1 MLRIARAC
9 VALTLLSVAC
19 GDGGEGEAPPV
30 TQQPSNSQT
39 GAPSGTATDAAAPAP
54 VDPPG
59 MVEAGVTPVP
69 GAPVAAATPAD
80 AGAPE
85 AAAPAAKPDAAR
97 PILVLTIPKASVPCG
112 GMECDTSV
120 DKVCCESWSV
130 DTGFGA
136 TQSCLT
142 RMECQMRFRRN
153 GEQNRAIPHEC
164 DGKEDCSGG
173 QACCMVADGMPLC
186 DFGDALNG
194 ECTSKVYGPGGSGI
208 CADSNLCKLGSTQLI
223 ALGVPLG
230 VLACNDDSDCAD
242 RAGTKCQPE
251 PDNSITTGRGGK
263 GRKHVKVCQ

>member
-19 GDGGEGEAPPV
+19 GDGGEAEGPPV
-30 TQQPSNSQT
+30 TQQPSDVQT
-39 GAPSGTATDAAAPAP
+39 GAPTGGGPDSGAFPAVEPPPSGTMDGGAPPVNAPAAP
-54 VDPPG
+54 
-59 MVEAGVTPVP
+59 
-69 GAPVAAATPAD
+69 GASD

-85 AAAPAAKPDAAR
+85 ATTPAAKPDAAR
-97 PILVLTIPKASVPCG
+97 PVLVLTIPKASVPCG
-112 GMECDTSV
+112 GMECDTSI

-130 DTGFGA
+130 GTGFGA
-136 TQSCLT
+136 TQTCLT

-173 QACCMVADGMPLC
+173 QACCMVADGQPLC

-208 CADSNLCKLGSTQLI
+208 CADSDLCKLGSTQLI

-242 RAGTKCQPE
+242 RAGTKCVPE